1 MLFHSK
7 SKQALFRNLQT
18 SGFATEYNDIE
29 SPICRYF
36 NLIGCLPFVPAQSV
50 QEIWSYLWVTDH
62 IATMNEAI
70 KSMSLYSQIVR
81 VMDHIATV
89 SEMSLKAVS
98 LYSPR
103 TDL

>member
-1 MLFHSK
+1 MSSLRTCSI
-7 SKQALFRNLQT
+7 SPGNLVV
-18 SGFATEYNDIE
+18 SLGNRPY
-29 SPICRYF
+29 
-36 NLIGCLPFVPAQSV
+36 
-50 QEIWSYLWVTDH
+50 